1 MFIFIGKVF
10 VRMYMVNLQKNAYLG
25 VKMKSYGDFCEK
37 FRSYSSSRMG
47 RRDFAAVVWS
57 LVRRVYCMYELTGV
71 FIASANGALFLR
83 HSCI

>member
-1 MFIFIGKVF
+1 
-10 VRMYMVNLQKNAYLG
+10 
-25 VKMKSYGDFCEK
+25 MKSLCDSCEK

-57 LVRRVYCMYELTGV
+57 LVRRVYCMYELIGV

-83 HSCI
+83 HFLSPYAYEIARIVSC